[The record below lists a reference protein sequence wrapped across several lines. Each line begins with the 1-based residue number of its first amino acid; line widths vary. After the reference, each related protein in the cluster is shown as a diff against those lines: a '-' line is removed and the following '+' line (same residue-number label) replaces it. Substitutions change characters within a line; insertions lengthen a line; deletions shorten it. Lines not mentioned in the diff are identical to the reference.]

1 MDKVMVCYD
10 AWAGGGDVG
19 TLGRPAS
26 CALKTAF
33 KVNVRVGTDC
43 SGAEAPIWALRA
55 MGIKHVHKFSCDW
68 EKPVRDFIAAVSPP
82 AGPIFQNMLTRKTD
96 DIPDMDLYVCGFPCT
111 PFSSLRRH

>member
-1 MDKVMVCYD
+1 
-10 AWAGGGDVG
+10 
-19 TLGRPAS
+19 
-26 CALKTAF
+26 
-33 KVNVRVGTDC
+33 
-43 SGAEAPIWALRA
+43 

-111 PFSSLRRH
+111 PYSSLRRHKTRLLKEVAAKPFIELLKVLEERWA